1 MFMQNDMFQEEE
13 NFPRATQRKLCRKL
27 GNISR
32 IYIDY
37 KEPYFQR
44 LTLESCGGGAEDF
57 IMLGMSYRRVE
68 LQKVWILTRYNVKR
82 GL

>member
-13 NFPRATQRKLCRKL
+13 NFPRARQRKLCRKL